1 VGRKL
6 LACGFLLVHVQC
18 EKFSQEIS
26 MSNQQAVDAIINREN
41 LRCRALVEGDL
52 VQLSD
57 LVDDQLVHIHATGQT
72 DDKAAYLKLVREG
85 ITFLRVERKNLDV
98 RVYGELAVATGRL
111 VQDIELRSSGE
122 QREMD
127 VVTTQVW
134 SCLHGI
140 WRQVSFQ
147 ATNL

>member
-1 VGRKL
+1 MNN
-6 LACGFLLVHVQC
+6 H
-18 EKFSQEIS
+18 
-26 MSNQQAVDAIINREN
+26 QAINAVIEREA
-41 LRCRALVEGDL
+41 LRCRALVDGDL
-52 VQLSD
+52 AQLSD

-85 ITFLRVERKNLDV
+85 ITFVRVERKNLDV

-111 VQDIELRSSGE
+111 VQDIELRSNGE
-122 QREMD
+122 RREMD

-134 SCLHGI
+134 TCLQGV